1 MIERDRDP
9 DELQKGEMPFLD
21 HLEELRWRLIKSMIA
36 IAVGVGLGYAVVTN
50 YDVIAF
56 LTRPIDPYLP
66 AGKKLLFTH
75 PMEPFMITLKLA
87 LVAGV
92 VFAVPIVLYQAWAF
106 LRPALYR
113 RERRV
118 VVPIGLAAVAMFL
131 IGAAAGFFIVTPLAI
146 KMIWGFQTGSLA
158 PMITAEEYFGFTFAV
173 IVSFGAVFE
182 LPLIALGLIY
192 LRILTS
198 AFLRRHRRTF
208 IVVNS
213 IASAILTPGDLVV
226 MTLIVMIPVQLFYE
240 LAVVM
245 ALIMERR
252 RARAEQQK
260 EADGDPAGVAAA
272 GGA

>member
-1 MIERDRDP
+1 MTARDRDP
-9 DELQKGEMPFLD
+9 DELDRGEMPFLD
-21 HLEELRWRLIKSMIA
+21 HLEELRWRLIKCLIA
-36 IAVGVGLGYAVVTN
+36 IAVGVGLGYFLATT
-50 YDVIAF
+50 YDIVA
-56 LTRPIDPYLP
+56 LLKRPIDPYLP

-87 LVAGV
+87 LAAGV
-92 VFAVPIVLYQAWAF
+92 VFAVPIVLWQVWAF

-118 VVPIGLAAVAMFL
+118 VVPIGVAAVAMFL
-131 IGAAAGFFIVTPLAI
+131 IGASAGFFIVTPLAI

-158 PMITAEEYFGFTFAV
+158 PMITAEEYFGFVTAV
-173 IVSFGAVFE
+173 ILSFGVVFE
-182 LPLIALGLIY
+182 LPLVALGLIY

-252 RARAEQQK
+252 RARTEQQ
-260 EADGDPAGVAAA
+260 EAAEAEGVPAT